1 MPQTVS
7 FSLLLFLPAGC
18 FGRFGL
24 LTVSPSPCKIRQ
36 HFSNPLARRVF
47 FSLMENAPCRFSCRF
62 SHPRLLSIWFSFQYP
77 PAFCPP
83 VFAFSSRCPSGGLVK
98 SPLPANPLT
107 VSLISSAAAFPPS
120 SHLPFPLCLLP
131 PRRPVFRPSGFIFS
145 PAFRAVFRPIF
156 AVPPAF
162 CKIRQP
168 SPNIVHIRPHFP
180 KIDSAAFAL
189 CHFPC
194 NTRAIFRGL
203 SCFSVVLRPRFC
215 KIRPSPFAK
224 PPFVI
229 LHCSHQ
235 RAAAGVCCMALLLF
249 A

>member
-24 LTVSPSPCKIRQ
+24 LTVSPPPCKIRQ

-47 FSLMENAPCRFSCRF
+47 FSLRENAPCRFSCRF

-77 PAFCPP
+77 PAFRPP

-107 VSLISSAAAFPPS
+107 VSLISSTAAFAPAPPCFQAGR
-120 SHLPFPLCLLP
+120 LYF
-131 PRRPVFRPSGFIFS
+131 FS
-145 PAFRAVFRPIF
+145 RFQGRFQAHFCRAACFLQNKTAFA
-156 AVPPAF
+156 
-162 CKIRQP
+162 KH
-168 SPNIVHIRPHFP
+168 STYSPHFP
-180 KIDSAAFAL
+180 KIDSAALAL

-194 NTRAIFRGL
+194 NIRAIFRGL
-203 SCFSVVLRPRFC
+203 PCFSVVLRPRFC